1 MTTAIEIRQKLATLI
16 GHLISRCIREAR
28 MIPTVLHREEMINL
42 LMDDPDMFAKLV
54 RDEDED
60 NAELSKDDLT
70 VKMDA
75 AAELGKLDSLEMFE
89 QSYWGATEVDLA
101 PVLDLTNQLTRT
113 FAVYLGNA
121 STLFDR
127 EFEEFMIKFRS
138 SLQKAGMTI
147 KTVDFTMDDCAI
159 FEETA
164 ISYLEAGD
172 LLQAFTF
179 DKLLNSQIMM
189 KQVVNLPAGGFLLRE
204 ALIKHALEDQRF
216 ASALIKFIL
225 RISYISH
232 GAWEDLVP
240 MLTKTIYQEPGLI
253 TPEQLIDYVEQDIV
267 FSCNLLCRSY
277 TEIRHWISVQRRQEI
292 ELRLKEFGN

>member
-1 MTTAIEIRQKLATLI
+1 MTTSIEIRQKLATLI
-16 GHLISRCIREAR
+16 GHLVSRCIREAR

-54 RDEDED
+54 REEHAD
-60 NAELSKDDLT
+60 NAALSKDDLT

-75 AAELGKLDSLEMFE
+75 VAELAKLDSLEVFE
-89 QSYWGATEVDLA
+89 QSYWEESEVDLA

-113 FAVYLGNA
+113 FAVYLGNS

-147 KTVDFTMDDCAI
+147 KAVDFTVDDCSA
-159 FEETA
+159 FVETA

-179 DKLLNSQIMM
+179 DKLLSSQIMM
-189 KQVVNLPAGGFLLRE
+189 KQVVNLPAAGFSLRE
-204 ALIKHALEDQRF
+204 TLIKHALEDQRF
-216 ASALIKFIL
+216 ASALIKFAL

-240 MLTKTIYQEPGLI
+240 MLTKIIYQEPGLI

-277 TEIRHWISVQRRQEI
+277 TEIRHWIPVQRRQEI
-292 ELRLKEFGN
+292 ELRLKELGK